1 MRTLFLALAALVAAI
16 ALALAAAAIGGTGRP
31 AASSAIPG
39 CAKDSLNLVEDGQL
53 TVGTD
58 NPAYPPWFG
67 GTPRNPWKVSDPR
80 SGKGYESAFAY
91 AVARQL
97 GFARSEVRW
106 VYVPFLRAI
115 APGRKSFDFDVNQ
128 ISYSP
133 ARAKGVTFSASYYDV
148 RQGVVVRNGTPIA
161 SVRGIAGLRKYK
173 LGAQVGTT
181 SYQYIVNR
189 IRPNEQPAAF
199 PQNIGA
205 INALKNG
212 QIDGLVVDVPTAF
225 IVTAAQVENSKV
237 LGQLPRVPGGEHF
250 AALFQKGNPLVGC
263 VNRAIARLKANGTI
277 RTLERIWLRKATG
290 APELK

>member
-1 MRTLFLALAALVAAI
+1 MRKLVLALAALVPAI
-16 ALALAAAAIGGTGRP
+16 ALVATTATGGTARP
-31 AASSAIPG
+31 TAASAIPG
-39 CAKDSLNLVEDGQL
+39 CAKGSLNLVEEGQL
-53 TVGTD
+53 TIGTD

-97 GFARSEVRW
+97 GFARGEVRW
-106 VYVPFLRAI
+106 VYVPFNRAI
-115 APGRKSFDFDVNQ
+115 APGRKSFDFDLNQ

-133 ARAKGVTFSASYYDV
+133 VRARGVAFSASYYDV
-148 RQGVVVRNGTPIA
+148 RQAVVVRNGTPIA
-161 SVRGIAGLRKYK
+161 SVRGVAGLRRYK
-173 LGAQVGTT
+173 LGAQIGTT

-199 PQNIGA
+199 PQNVGA

-212 QIDGLVVDVPTAF
+212 QIDGLVVDLPTGF

-237 LGQLPRVPGGEHF
+237 LGQLPRIPGGEHF
-250 AALFQKGNPLVGC
+250 GALFQKGNPLVSC
-263 VNRAIARLKANGTI
+263 VNRAIARLKANGTM
-277 RTLERIWLRKATG
+277 RTLERVWLRKAAG